1 MMKSVDESLKKF
13 IQEVKE
19 KLGNHREIA
28 ILFDNC
34 YRNTLQKTVERLEDG
49 TTYVITGDIPA
60 MWLRDST
67 AQMRPYLFLAADN
80 EDIADILEG
89 LIKRQIAYIHI
100 DPYANAFNRE
110 ANGACW
116 ELDETLRN
124 DWVWERKYEI
134 DSLCYPV
141 QLMYLFWKVTK
152 RTELFDNF
160 LKSALEK
167 IIQVFR
173 IEQNHEEKSEYSF
186 VRNNTFF
193 TDTLSRGGK
202 GTLVKPDIGLTWSGF
217 RPSDDACTYGYLI
230 PSNMF
235 AAVILGY
242 IEEIA
247 TVVYKDTVLMKAAQE
262 LKTEI
267 SIGIEKFGITTKEG
281 YGDVYA
287 YEVDGYGQYNLMD
300 DANVPSLLSME
311 YLGYK
316 PIRKEVAENTRKLI
330 LSEANPYYYVGSKAT
345 GIGSSHTPV
354 RYIWHISL
362 AMQGLTTKD
371 NHEKINILKK
381 LVETDADSGLMHES
395 FHVDNPNKY
404 TRDWFSWANALF
416 CELVLEYCGY
426 TLCNTNL

>member
-330 LSEANPYYYVGSKAT
+330 LSEANPYYYVGSKAA

>member
-1 MMKSVDESLKKF
+1 MKKSVDESLKKF

-202 GTLVKPDIGLTWSGF
+202 GALVKPDIGLTWSGF

>member
-1 MMKSVDESLKKF
+1 MKKSVDESLKKF

-19 KLGNHREIA
+19 KLGNHQEIA

-34 YRNTLQKTVERLEDG
+34 YSNTLQKTVERLEDG

-173 IEQNHEEKSEYSF
+173 IEQNHEE
-186 VRNNTFF
+186 
-193 TDTLSRGGK
+193 
-202 GTLVKPDIGLTWSGF
+202 
-217 RPSDDACTYGYLI
+217 
-230 PSNMF
+230 
-235 AAVILGY
+235 
-242 IEEIA
+242 
-247 TVVYKDTVLMKAAQE
+247 
-262 LKTEI
+262 
-267 SIGIEKFGITTKEG
+267 
-281 YGDVYA
+281 
-287 YEVDGYGQYNLMD
+287 
-300 DANVPSLLSME
+300 
-311 YLGYK
+311 
-316 PIRKEVAENTRKLI
+316 
-330 LSEANPYYYVGSKAT
+330 
-345 GIGSSHTPV
+345 
-354 RYIWHISL
+354 
-362 AMQGLTTKD
+362 
-371 NHEKINILKK
+371 
-381 LVETDADSGLMHES
+381 
-395 FHVDNPNKY
+395 
-404 TRDWFSWANALF
+404 
-416 CELVLEYCGY
+416 
-426 TLCNTNL
+426 